1 MSKDKL
7 IYKDDGTVD
16 FDGTFYKDTKVNGKL
31 VRLEDII
38 QETYQRA
45 LTVIDDALYELLD
58 NTDGNEDEFY
68 MDYKEA
74 FGHVVEQLNKF
85 HNVED

>member
-1 MSKDKL
+1 MS
-7 IYKDDGTVD
+7 
-16 FDGTFYKDTKVNGKL
+16 TFYKDTRVNGKL
-31 VRLEDII
+31 LSLEDII
-38 QETYQRA
+38 EETYERA
-45 LTVIDDALYELLD
+45 LATIDDALYELLD
-58 NTDGNEDEFY
+58 DTDGNEEEFY